1 MIDVLTFGKELKR
14 HDFQFYCGVP
24 CSYLKDLINFA
35 MNDCKYVM
43 ATNEGEAIAIASGAV
58 IGGKKSVVLM
68 QNSGLTNATSPL
80 ISLVHPFKIPI
91 LGFVSLRGESG
102 LKDEPQHELMGEIT
116 PDLLSLMKIRWEYL
130 SHDIAEASLQLERAN
145 EWIEKDESYFFIVR
159 KGTFHPVE
167 HLKESLQLSNNSL
180 KINKKKNDQLPTRFE
195 ALQVIQSLKDQH
207 TIHLAT
213 TGKTGRE
220 LYEIEDSQNNF
231 YMVGSMGCVSSIG
244 LGMSIAKKDK
254 KFIAIDGDGALLMR
268 LGNLATN
275 GYYSPAN
282 LLHILLDNHS
292 YDSTGG
298 QMTVSQ
304 HTNFIEM
311 AAACGYKQSIYAHN
325 LLELRNYIQ
334 FWKRHQEL
342 TFLYMKIA
350 KGSKNGI
357 GRPRQSPV
365 EIKERLQVF
374 LDD

>member
-35 MNDCKYVM
+35 MSDCEYVM

-102 LKDEPQHELMGEIT
+102 FIDEPQHELMGEIT

-130 SHDIAEASLQLERAN
+130 SHDIDEASLQLERAN
-145 EWIEKDESYFFIVR
+145 EWIEKDESYFFILR
-159 KGTFHPVE
+159 KGTFHPVD
-167 HLKESLQLSNNSL
+167 HFKESLQLSNNSL

-275 GYYSPAN
+275 GYYSPSN

-311 AAACGYKQSIYAHN
+311 AAACGYKQSIYVHN

>member
-35 MNDCKYVM
+35 INDCEYVM

-102 LKDEPQHELMGEIT
+102 LIDEPQHELMGEIT

-145 EWIEKDESYFFIVR
+145 EWIEKNESYFFIVR
-159 KGTFHPVE
+159 KGTFHPVD

-180 KINKKKNDQLPTRFE
+180 KINKKKNDQIPTRFE

-231 YMVGSMGCVSSIG
+231 YMVGSMGCISSIG

-275 GYYSPAN
+275 GYYSPSN

>member
-102 LKDEPQHELMGEIT
+102 LIDEPQHELMGEIT

-145 EWIEKDESYFFIVR
+145 EWIEKNESYFFIVR

>member
-35 MNDCKYVM
+35 INDCEYVM

-102 LKDEPQHELMGEIT
+102 LIDEPQHELMGEIT

>member
-35 MNDCKYVM
+35 INDCEYVM

-102 LKDEPQHELMGEIT
+102 LIDEPQHELMGEIT

-145 EWIEKDESYFFIVR
+145 EWIEKNESYFFIVR
-159 KGTFHPVE
+159 KGTFHPVD

-180 KINKKKNDQLPTRFE
+180 KINKKKNDQIPTRFE

-231 YMVGSMGCVSSIG
+231 YMVGSMGCISSIG

-275 GYYSPAN
+275 GYYSPSN

-311 AAACGYKQSIYAHN
+311 AAACGYKQSIYVHN

-334 FWKRHQEL
+334 FWKSHQEL

>member
-268 LGNLATN
+268 LGNLTTN

>member
-102 LKDEPQHELMGEIT
+102 LIDEPQHELMGEIT

-145 EWIEKDESYFFIVR
+145 EWIEKNESYFFIVR
-159 KGTFHPVE
+159 KGTFHPVD

-180 KINKKKNDQLPTRFE
+180 KINKKKNDQIPTRFE

>member
-275 GYYSPAN
+275 GYYSLAN

>member
-35 MNDCKYVM
+35 INDCEYVM

-102 LKDEPQHELMGEIT
+102 LIDEPQHELMGEIT

-145 EWIEKDESYFFIVR
+145 EWIEKNESYFFIVR